1 MKLQQLRFLREVVKQ
16 GLNVSAAADKL
27 YTSQPG
33 VSKQIKLLEEE
44 LGVDVFVRSGK
55 RIVDLTEPGKIIVEI
70 VERIL
75 RESNNLKKV
84 SEDFRSQLSGS
95 LTIATTHTQAR
106 YALPHVIKTFLL
118 RYPDVKVNILQG
130 SPSQIAQQVVNGT
143 ADIAIATESL
153 HLFEDLKLFSCYDW
167 NRCIITPHGHPLLSL
182 DHPLSLQEITRYP
195 IITYDFAFAG
205 RSKINKAFADAGLTP
220 NIVLTAIDS
229 DIIKTYVEIG
239 MGIGILARMAYDP
252 MRDLNVQ
259 MLEAGHLFE
268 PSTTS
273 VAIRK
278 NSYLRDYVFA
288 FIELFAPHLNRESI
302 EAQL

>member
-167 NRCIITPHGHPLLSL
+167 NRCIITPHGHPLLNL
-182 DHPLSLQEITRYP
+182 DHPLSLQEIARYP

-252 MRDLNVQ
+252 MRDLNIQ
-259 MLEAGHLFE
+259 IIEAGHLFE

>member
-55 RIVDLTEPGKIIVEI
+55 RIVDLTEPGKIIVGI

-106 YALPHVIKTFLL
+106 YALPHVIKTFLI

-130 SPSQIAQQVVNGT
+130 SPSHIGQQVVNGT

-153 HLFEDLKLFSCYDW
+153 HLFQDLKLFSCYDW
-167 NRCIITPHGHPLLSL
+167 NRCIITPHGHPLLALES
-182 DHPLSLQEITRYP
+182 PLTLQDIARYP
-195 IITYDFAFAG
+195 IITYDSAFAG
-205 RSKINKAFADAGLTP
+205 RSKINKAFADLGLNP

-229 DIIKTYVEIG
+229 DVIKTYVEIG

-259 MLEAGHLFE
+259 MIEAGHLFE

-288 FIELFAPHLNRESI
+288 FIELFAPHLNRETI